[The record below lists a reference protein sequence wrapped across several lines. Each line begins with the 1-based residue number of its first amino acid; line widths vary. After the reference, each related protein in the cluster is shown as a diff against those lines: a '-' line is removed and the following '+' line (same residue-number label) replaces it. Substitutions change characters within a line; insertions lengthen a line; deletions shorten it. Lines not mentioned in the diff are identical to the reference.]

1 MHLLWLKALHLVG
14 AVLWMGASIAVALV
28 AAAASGNERAPVAA
42 LARRVALRIAT
53 PGLVLAFVGGLTML
67 ALSWDAYA
75 RAGWMHGKL
84 LLVVITAGL
93 HGAVSGKLRKLAKG
107 DEVGGLQ
114 GLAYGY
120 LALLVLIVV
129 AVIVGPTLLPA
140 RAG

>member
-14 AVLWMGASIAVALV
+14 AFLWLGTSIGVALV
-28 AAAASGNERAPVAA
+28 AAAAAGDQRAPVAA

-67 ALSWDAYA
+67 ALSWDLYA

-84 LLVVITAGL
+84 LLVVIAAGL
-93 HGAVSGKLRKLAKG
+93 HGAISGKLRKMAG
-107 DEVGGLQ
+107 GAEVGGLA
-114 GLAYGY
+114 GLAYAY
-120 LALLVLIVV
+120 LAILVLVVV
-129 AVIVGPTLLPA
+129 AVLLGPVLIPA

>member
-14 AVLWMGASIAVALV
+14 AFLWLGTSIGVALV
-28 AAAASGNERAPVAA
+28 AAAAAGDQRAPVAA

-67 ALSWDAYA
+67 ALSWDLYA

-84 LLVVITAGL
+84 LLVVIAAGL
-93 HGAVSGKLRKLAKG
+93 HGAISGKLRKMAG
-107 DEVGGLQ
+107 GAEVGGLA
-114 GLAYGY
+114 GLAYAY
-120 LALLVLIVV
+120 LVILVLVV
-129 AVIVGPTLLPA
+129 IAVLLGPVLIPA

>member
-84 LLVVITAGL
+84 LLVVIAAGL
-93 HGAVSGKLRKLAKG
+93 HGAVSGKLRKLSKG
-107 DEVGGLQ
+107 DDVGGLQ
-114 GLAYGY
+114 GLAYAY
-120 LALLVLIVV
+120 LVLLALIVV
-129 AVIVGPTLLPA
+129 AVVVGPTLLPA

>member
-14 AVLWMGASIAVALV
+14 AVLWLGSSIGVALV
-28 AAAASGNERAPVAA
+28 AAAASGDQRAPVAA

-53 PGLVLAFVGGLTML
+53 PGLVLAFAGGLTML

-84 LLVVITAGL
+84 LLVVIAAGL
-93 HGAVSGKLRKLAKG
+93 HGAISGKLRKLAG
-107 DEVGGLQ
+107 GAEVGGLA
-114 GLAYGY
+114 GLAYAY
-120 LALLVLIVV
+120 LALLVLVVV
-129 AVIVGPTLLPA
+129 AVLVGPALLPA

>member
-14 AVLWMGASIAVALV
+14 AFLWLGTSIGVALV
-28 AAAASGNERAPVAA
+28 AAAAAGDQRAPVAA

-67 ALSWDAYA
+67 ALSWDLYA

-84 LLVVITAGL
+84 LLVVIAAGL
-93 HGAVSGKLRKLAKG
+93 HGAISGKLRKMAG
-107 DEVGGLQ
+107 GAEVGGLA
-114 GLAYGY
+114 GLAYAY
-120 LALLVLIVV
+120 LAILVLVV
-129 AVIVGPTLLPA
+129 IAVLLGPVLIPA